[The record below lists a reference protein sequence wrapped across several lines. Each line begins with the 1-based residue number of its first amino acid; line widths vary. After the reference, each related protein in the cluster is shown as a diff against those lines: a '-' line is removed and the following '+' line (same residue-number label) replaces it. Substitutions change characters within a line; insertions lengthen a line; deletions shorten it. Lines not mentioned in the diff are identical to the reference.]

1 MIFKQDSVASL
12 FGINNSVS
20 IEPFKE
26 AANVIDS
33 YNEHIKNNTLTAENW
48 NTILNQCDDTLAE
61 HLEHI
66 KGFETTM
73 TGYTTSLQGG
83 IVGYNKVNAA
93 IQQYNSLIGSSKNEQ
108 QDLIN
113 TITVTNSK
121 LGVYLSGLNGA
132 NASLAG
138 YGLSLL
144 TSTAKTIGLTIAT
157 TALNAALTM
166 GISVIVTGAITAFTS
181 WINAS
186 KEITKNAQ
194 AAKDKI
200 ASITSDLKANTETVE
215 NSKQRYAELAQEV
228 ENLGKVNQSQGNL
241 SNDEYKE
248 FLDISNQLAGVF
260 PSLTKGYDD
269 NGNAILDLSGN
280 VDTIVGSLDDLLQ
293 KEKELANKQIIDQI
307 PNVYK
312 DYDKNVKNATQN
324 VKIAQ
329 DQFDRINEAYSN
341 LDHGQSI
348 QMGFD
353 YSGSNKDSGISI
365 GQYEAWLDSLGLVYK
380 ETIVE
385 GGRIVSAVGDIDQA
399 FTEKLESARSE
410 LQYAKQQLDAEKSS
424 IGSYLNTWL
433 QSDFSYNQ
441 IDDSGLQTAVKDI
454 ITNFD
459 FTNLPDDVDS
469 KNWDDVS
476 EYLKRNII
484 FAISNLQNNPEIAN
498 ALSQVFTNTELMP
511 DEKDAY
517 LSKITSYFGE
527 NNPVTSSLQPQV
539 DEVSRLKAAYDGL
552 ISEFD
557 DQSRLKRFLESNSIN
572 TQEEINYFKKVTKS
586 AKTTTEAIRAY
597 TKAKDASNKKPF
609 STSEMIS
616 GINGLSEG
624 FEELDKIMT
633 SMKDKDKKFDY
644 SLLDDKKFKDN
655 FGGYTKEYDT
665 FIKTI
670 TKNPKDIKACQDAF
684 DNLANAFVYGSG
696 VMEHLSDDNADVA
709 KQYLELMGIQNADEV
724 VTAALA
730 QRHAEAAYDSQDL
743 TNATYDEIVA
753 LAKEKESTEAGQK
766 AFELYIAQKLLSNA
780 AIDPTGDISALVS
793 IIESLGLA
801 SDAWKNYY
809 AAKREQESL
818 SSAEI
823 ITGVNGEQIKK
834 VTTDDKG
841 NLLTHRDGK
850 YYSADGTE
858 YKGSTKSNLYSQKSE
873 NWLDQKTDVYYE
885 EVAKELEAKA
895 KNVQVSNYTGPKS
908 TNPQKGSK
916 GSKGA
921 KENSTIDWIK
931 RSAELLEREST
942 RLQTA
947 IDDTWQAYTGLSQ
960 ADIERV
966 QELFNM
972 NLAPN
977 SDEVNELLDYADK
990 LGVSIGELQ
999 NLANNNG
1006 LESRQ
1011 SLLEQLIDVDKQR
1024 LDQGIDSLNYYKN
1037 SYEEYVAK
1045 VPEYRDK
1052 IENGGI
1058 DIESFSGD
1066 EKTNIENAMNAY
1078 NSYLDQKKTNLEL
1091 SNTIRDNE
1099 LKYYTIAIDE
1109 IDKKNARLS
1118 NSNDLIQK
1126 QIDLLNT
1133 QGVTVSSSMYDQ
1145 LISNTEGQIGYQQE
1159 KLQKQKDQL
1168 VKAITEEDLKVGS
1181 DKWYELND
1189 EIMSTEGSIK
1199 DLEKA
1204 QAEYEKQLRE
1214 LPITNLEKLGTIYQ
1228 NILDTIQNW
1237 GSEME
1242 ASGKKLNADYYQKL
1256 INSADESI
1264 SNYKEE
1270 IEAIQDVMSDY
1281 DPGTDNW
1288 NEMNDKLQQCNSS
1301 ISSLVQNMHKWNEEL
1316 LKLPID
1322 KISDASDS
1330 LSKIVD
1336 GLNDVKSEHET
1347 VISAVTGAISDEI
1360 DRLNDEKE
1368 AYEDTIN
1375 DQKEALQDRMDLL
1388 DKQNEKLKL
1397 QAQYEQALYDLENA
1411 TTQKTEK
1418 VIRNGEITYESNAD
1432 NLRNAQESVQD
1443 ALAALKKQEL
1453 QDQMDALDDALDD
1466 YNDKLQDTLDS
1477 LQKIS
1482 DKWSEIASKKEQ
1494 QVNETT
1500 ATDILGKGWKDKV
1513 LSGNDADI
1521 FQMFSK
1527 LYSDNVDQ
1535 INKYQEQIDSTEHI
1549 SSLIQEYID
1558 SYKAGTLTYEEA
1570 QAGIHDLVSQMN
1582 QKMSA
1587 MDNLQN
1593 IYNYMGKVY
1602 DTAADGN
1609 SVFAGIQKAFSE
1621 SGNQL
1626 ISSLEQYQ
1634 ANAGLISESM
1644 SSWQQLTNNVESIKD
1659 ILEDVKDNLKDTER
1673 DSDSKKDKD
1682 ENVRGSGNSRATG
1695 KHSSKSVYGSSG
1707 FSAEKHHSGV
1717 FSGAVGSSSA
1727 DKTDKIKVLEA
1738 EKLEPNEVPAL
1749 LERGEMV
1756 FTPEQMEKLVASFSA
1771 TAYVPDNSW
1780 IKNMYPS
1787 ATVNTKPNIVNV
1799 SVGDVKLTDVRDV
1812 DGFAKAMGRD
1822 FVPLARQALA
1832 RF

>member
-1 MIFKQDSVASL
+1 MIFTSDKNGLDGIINKFGIFNKSFNNIKRDLSSGHGLLNSIFVSSFTSNDINSIKEYITQIKAGVPTDEAWSSTMKGCTVTAKQHVLACKNDAKALEELSATASAMVPSVKAADIALKGLALAGNILVSLVISKVISTVYEMAQASDTVGKAAKEAADEFSSASSDIESYKKQVEDL
-12 FGINNSVS
+12 YSTINNSSSS
-20 IEPFKE
+20 IEDVTNARKQLLSIQDEMISKFGSEKEVIDLVTQAVGVQTEAIGGQTKAFEELSRKKWLETLNDFNKSQNFGTDLANGFQGYSTNLDRAKDEYFNYNKGVLDFGFVGENLPEFKQALKSLDVDMDDTFIRVNGNATE
-26 AANVIDS
+26 VYNTLLEIENLAKKYNVDEDFQKSVGIAANQAKEISDK
-33 YNEHIKNNTLTAENW
+33 YKDFLDQYTLNEEILPDETYKKDYKSLTEKYTAY
-48 NTILNQCDDTLAE
+48 QKA
-61 HLEHI
+61 
-66 KGFETTM
+66 FED
-73 TGYTTSLQGG
+73 GDEEAQ
-83 IVGYNKVNAA
+83 NEA
-93 IQQYNSLIGSSKNEQ
+93 IQQYAETLSSAAAKALENGDEEVADYFKSMYPTIQNEVSSW
-108 QDLIN
+108 LFEIN
-113 TITVTNSK
+113 FKPNVNGLKDTVEQNLKVFTDKGYTTEQLADFDPSK
-121 LGVYLSGLNGA
+121 STDEELN
-132 NASLAG
+132 NAYNNLQEALKD
-138 YGLSLL
+138 YGLSVTDLISTFEKLGLIVSQSKKQLL
-144 TSTAKTIGLTIAT
+144 DKYSGNKDDIEKMDSGDLEIAYKVDNKTIKTWDQLIQKIREYKQQAE
-157 TALNAALTM
+157 A
-166 GISVIVTGAITAFTS
+166 
-181 WINAS
+181 AS
-186 KEITKNAQ
+186 K
-194 AAKDKI
+194 
-200 ASITSDLKANTETVE
+200 
-215 NSKQRYAELAQEV
+215 
-228 ENLGKVNQSQGNL
+228 
-241 SNDEYKE
+241 
-248 FLDISNQLAGVF
+248 
-260 PSLTKGYDD
+260 
-269 NGNAILDLSGN
+269 
-280 VDTIVGSLDDLLQ
+280 
-293 KEKELANKQIIDQI
+293 
-307 PNVYK
+307 
-312 DYDKNVKNATQN
+312 VKP
-324 VKIAQ
+324 
-329 DQFDRINEAYSN
+329 
-341 LDHGQSI
+341 
-348 QMGFD
+348 
-353 YSGSNKDSGISI
+353 
-365 GQYEAWLDSLGLVYK
+365 
-380 ETIVE
+380 
-385 GGRIVSAVGDIDQA
+385 
-399 FTEKLESARSE
+399 FTE
-410 LQYAKQQLDAEKSS
+410 Q
-424 IGSYLNTWL
+424 
-433 QSDFSYNQ
+433 
-441 IDDSGLQTAVKDI
+441 
-454 ITNFD
+454 
-459 FTNLPDDVDS
+459 
-469 KNWDDVS
+469 
-476 EYLKRNII
+476 
-484 FAISNLQNNPEIAN
+484 
-498 ALSQVFTNTELMP
+498 
-511 DEKDAY
+511 
-517 LSKITSYFGE
+517 
-527 NNPVTSSLQPQV
+527 
-539 DEVSRLKAAYDGL
+539 
-552 ISEFD
+552 
-557 DQSRLKRFLESNSIN
+557 
-572 TQEEINYFKKVTKS
+572 
-586 AKTTTEAIRAY
+586 
-597 TKAKDASNKKPF
+597 
-609 STSEMIS
+609 EMIS
-616 GINGLSEG
+616 KINGLSEG
-624 FEELDKIMT
+624 FEELDKIMN
-633 SMKDKDKKFDY
+633 SMNDKDKPFDY
-644 SLLDDKKFKDN
+644 ALLDNKKFKEIFQDCGN
-655 FGGYTKEYDT
+655 EYTSFVKKVSDS
-665 FIKTI
+665 
-670 TKNPKDIKACQDAF
+670 PKDVKGCQDAF
-684 DNLANAFVYGSG
+684 NDLVTKWINSTDIIKGLSDDTADLTTAMLSNMGVSNAEELVTEALAAKHAQLAAQKYIDANASNDLKDATLDEYVQFLNEASGSEVSKAALTQLELAKLAVNNVKIDTASDIEQVIALANAAGASAAN
-696 VMEHLSDDNADVA
+696 L
-709 KQYLELMGIQNADEV
+709 LEL
-724 VTAALA
+724 
-730 QRHAEAAYDSQDL
+730 QRAESILGQ
-743 TNATYDEIVA
+743 V
-753 LAKEKESTEAGQK
+753 EAGTLDMDVPGNNMLLDYANNTKNKLNNNTFKFEYEELDPEKFKK
-766 AFELYIAQKLLSNA
+766 AVY
-780 AIDPTGDISALVS
+780 DG
-793 IIESLGLA
+793 
-801 SDAWKNYY
+801 
-809 AAKREQESL
+809 
-818 SSAEI
+818 
-823 ITGVNGEQIKK
+823 GVKTN
-834 VTTDDKG
+834 TP
-841 NLLTHRDGK
+841 
-850 YYSADGTE
+850 S
-858 YKGSTKSNLYSQKSE
+858 KGSS
-873 NWLDQKTDVYYE
+873 
-885 EVAKELEAKA
+885 
-895 KNVQVSNYTGPKS
+895 
-908 TNPQKGSK
+908 

-947 IDDTWQAYTGLSQ
+947 IDDTWKAYTGLSQ

-966 QELFNM
+966 QELFSM
-972 NLAPN
+972 NLTPN

-999 NLANNNG
+999 DLANNNG
-1006 LESRQ
+1006 LESSQ

-1066 EKTNIENAMNAY
+1066 EKTKIENAMNAY
-1078 NSYLDQKKTNLEL
+1078 DSYLNQKKTNLEL

-1168 VKAITEEDLKVGS
+1168 IKAITEEGLKVGS

-1237 GSEME
+1237 GAEME
-1242 ASGKKLNADYYQKL
+1242 ASGKTLNADYYQKL
-1256 INSADESI
+1256 INNANTSI

-1316 LKLPID
+1316 LNLPIQ

-1411 TTQKTEK
+1411 TTQKTKK
-1418 VIRNGEITYESNAD
+1418 VIRNGELTYEANAD
-1432 NLRNAQESVQD
+1432 NLRNAQETVQD
-1443 ALAALKKQEL
+1443 SLAALKKQEL

-1494 QVNETT
+1494 ADNEKT
-1500 ATDILGKGWKDKV
+1500 ATDILGKNWKDKV
-1513 LSGNDADI
+1513 LSGNDNDI

-1527 LYSDNVDQ
+1527 LYTDNVDQ

-1673 DSDSKKDKD
+1673 DRDDDKD
-1682 ENVRGSGNSRATG
+1682 SGSKSHVTG

-1738 EKLEPNEVPAL
+1738 EKLEPNEIPAV

-1787 ATVNTKPNIVNV
+1787 ATVNTKPNVVNV

>member
-1 MIFKQDSVASL
+1 MSA
-12 FGINNSVS
+12 
-20 IEPFKE
+20 
-26 AANVIDS
+26 
-33 YNEHIKNNTLTAENW
+33 
-48 NTILNQCDDTLAE
+48 
-61 HLEHI
+61 
-66 KGFETTM
+66 
-73 TGYTTSLQGG
+73 YTVSLQGN
-83 IVGYNKVNAA
+83 IAGYKKVTEAMK
-93 IQQYNSLIGSSKNEQ
+93 QYNAIAGNAKDQKEFAKAVSTTNVNLGS
-108 QDLIN
+108 
-113 TITVTNSK
+113 
-121 LGVYLSGLNGA
+121 YLTGLNGVK
-132 NASLAG
+132 ASLGG
-138 YGLSLL
+138 YGASLVL
-144 TSTAKTIGLTIAT
+144 STAKTIGLTLAT
-157 TALNAALTM
+157 TALNAAITM
-166 GISVIVTGAITAFTS
+166 GASVIISGVVTAIYS

-1270 IEAIQDVMSDY
+1270 IKAIQDVMEDY

-1316 LKLPID
+1316 LNLPIQ

-1418 VIRNGEITYESNAD
+1418 V
-1432 NLRNAQESVQD
+1432 
-1443 ALAALKKQEL
+1443 
-1453 QDQMDALDDALDD
+1453 
-1466 YNDKLQDTLDS
+1466 KLLPS
-1477 LQKIS
+1477 
-1482 DKWSEIASKKEQ
+1482 
-1494 QVNETT
+1494 
-1500 ATDILGKGWKDKV
+1500 
-1513 LSGNDADI
+1513 
-1521 FQMFSK
+1521 
-1527 LYSDNVDQ
+1527 
-1535 INKYQEQIDSTEHI
+1535 
-1549 SSLIQEYID
+1549 
-1558 SYKAGTLTYEEA
+1558 
-1570 QAGIHDLVSQMN
+1570 
-1582 QKMSA
+1582 
-1587 MDNLQN
+1587 
-1593 IYNYMGKVY
+1593 
-1602 DTAADGN
+1602 
-1609 SVFAGIQKAFSE
+1609 
-1621 SGNQL
+1621 
-1626 ISSLEQYQ
+1626 
-1634 ANAGLISESM
+1634 
-1644 SSWQQLTNNVESIKD
+1644 
-1659 ILEDVKDNLKDTER
+1659 
-1673 DSDSKKDKD
+1673 
-1682 ENVRGSGNSRATG
+1682 
-1695 KHSSKSVYGSSG
+1695 
-1707 FSAEKHHSGV
+1707 
-1717 FSGAVGSSSA
+1717 
-1727 DKTDKIKVLEA
+1727 
-1738 EKLEPNEVPAL
+1738 
-1749 LERGEMV
+1749 
-1756 FTPEQMEKLVASFSA
+1756 FTVM
-1771 TAYVPDNSW
+1771 
-1780 IKNMYPS
+1780 
-1787 ATVNTKPNIVNV
+1787 
-1799 SVGDVKLTDVRDV
+1799 
-1812 DGFAKAMGRD
+1812 
-1822 FVPLARQALA
+1822 
-1832 RF
+1832 

>member
-385 GGRIVSAVGDIDQA
+385 GGRIVNAVGDIDQA

-1270 IEAIQDVMSDY
+1270 IKAIQDVMEDY

-1316 LKLPID
+1316 LNLPIQ

-1418 VIRNGEITYESNAD
+1418 VIRNGELTYESNAD

-1443 ALAALKKQEL
+1443 SLAALKKQEL

-1494 QVNETT
+1494 ADNEKT
-1500 ATDILGKGWKDKV
+1500 ATDIFGKNWKDKV
-1513 LSGNDADI
+1513 LSGNDNDI

-1682 ENVRGSGNSRATG
+1682 DNVRGSGNSRATG

-1727 DKTDKIKVLEA
+1727 DKTDKIRVLEA

-1787 ATVNTKPNIVNV
+1787 ATVNTKPNVVNV

>member
-801 SDAWKNYY
+801 SDAWKKYY

-908 TNPQKGSK
+908 TNPQKGSS

-999 NLANNNG
+999 DLANNNG

-1078 NSYLDQKKTNLEL
+1078 DSYLDQKKTNLEL

-1270 IEAIQDVMSDY
+1270 IKAIQDVMEDY

-1316 LKLPID
+1316 LNLPIQ

-1418 VIRNGEITYESNAD
+1418 V
-1432 NLRNAQESVQD
+1432 
-1443 ALAALKKQEL
+1443 
-1453 QDQMDALDDALDD
+1453 
-1466 YNDKLQDTLDS
+1466 KLLPS
-1477 LQKIS
+1477 
-1482 DKWSEIASKKEQ
+1482 
-1494 QVNETT
+1494 
-1500 ATDILGKGWKDKV
+1500 
-1513 LSGNDADI
+1513 
-1521 FQMFSK
+1521 
-1527 LYSDNVDQ
+1527 
-1535 INKYQEQIDSTEHI
+1535 
-1549 SSLIQEYID
+1549 
-1558 SYKAGTLTYEEA
+1558 
-1570 QAGIHDLVSQMN
+1570 
-1582 QKMSA
+1582 
-1587 MDNLQN
+1587 
-1593 IYNYMGKVY
+1593 
-1602 DTAADGN
+1602 
-1609 SVFAGIQKAFSE
+1609 
-1621 SGNQL
+1621 
-1626 ISSLEQYQ
+1626 
-1634 ANAGLISESM
+1634 
-1644 SSWQQLTNNVESIKD
+1644 
-1659 ILEDVKDNLKDTER
+1659 
-1673 DSDSKKDKD
+1673 
-1682 ENVRGSGNSRATG
+1682 
-1695 KHSSKSVYGSSG
+1695 
-1707 FSAEKHHSGV
+1707 
-1717 FSGAVGSSSA
+1717 
-1727 DKTDKIKVLEA
+1727 
-1738 EKLEPNEVPAL
+1738 
-1749 LERGEMV
+1749 
-1756 FTPEQMEKLVASFSA
+1756 FTVM
-1771 TAYVPDNSW
+1771 
-1780 IKNMYPS
+1780 
-1787 ATVNTKPNIVNV
+1787 
-1799 SVGDVKLTDVRDV
+1799 
-1812 DGFAKAMGRD
+1812 
-1822 FVPLARQALA
+1822 
-1832 RF
+1832 

>member
-166 GISVIVTGAITAFTS
+166 GISVIVTGAIAAFTS

-248 FLDISNQLAGVF
+248 FLDISNQLADVF

-280 VDTIVGSLDDLLQ
+280 VDTIVDSLDDLLQ

-385 GGRIVSAVGDIDQA
+385 GGRIVSAVGNIDQA

-780 AIDPTGDISALVS
+780 AIDSTGDISALVS

-801 SDAWKNYY
+801 SNAWKNYY

-818 SSAEI
+818 SSAET

-873 NWLDQKTDVYYE
+873 NWLDQKTDIYYE

-908 TNPQKGSK
+908 TNPQKGSSGSS

-947 IDDTWQAYTGLSQ
+947 IDDTWKAYTGLYQ

-966 QELFNM
+966 QELFSM
-972 NLAPN
+972 NLTPN

-999 NLANNNG
+999 DLANNNG

-1066 EKTNIENAMNAY
+1066 EKTKIENAMNAY
-1078 NSYLDQKKTNLEL
+1078 DSYLNQKKTNLEL

-1168 VKAITEEDLKVGS
+1168 IKAITEEGLKVGS

-1237 GSEME
+1237 GAEME
-1242 ASGKKLNADYYQKL
+1242 ASGKTLNADYYQKL
-1256 INSADESI
+1256 INNANTSI

-1316 LKLPID
+1316 LNLPIQ

-1418 VIRNGEITYESNAD
+1418 VIRNGELTYEANAD
-1432 NLRNAQESVQD
+1432 NLRNAQETVQD
-1443 ALAALKKQEL
+1443 SLAALKKQEL

-1494 QVNETT
+1494 ADNEKT
-1500 ATDILGKGWKDKV
+1500 ATDILGKNWKDKV
-1513 LSGNDADI
+1513 LSGNDNDI

-1527 LYSDNVDQ
+1527 LYTDNVDQ

-1673 DSDSKKDKD
+1673 DRDDDKD
-1682 ENVRGSGNSRATG
+1682 SGSKSHVTG

-1738 EKLEPNEVPAL
+1738 EKLEPNEIPAV

-1787 ATVNTKPNIVNV
+1787 ATVNTKPNVVNV

>member
-1 MIFKQDSVASL
+1 MGVSDFTNPIKEFFSPQQRFGEEDIAAIKRYNEEFNSLKEKILKNKKFDGQIKDATIAQKAFNNTMEDASDAAKKFVEGFGAAPAELDKLTKSSKAAELAMKGLALAGNIFVSLVISKVISTVYEMSQASDTVGKAAKEAADEFSSASSDIESYKKQIEDL
-12 FGINNSVS
+12 YDTINNSSSS
-20 IEPFKE
+20 IEDVTNARKQLLSIQDEMISKFGSEKEVIDLVTDAVNNQTGAFEELSRKKWLETLNEFNKSQNFGTDLANGFQGYSTNLDRAKDEYFNYNKGVLDFGFVGENLSEFKQALKSLDVDMDDTFIRVNGNATE
-26 AANVIDS
+26 VYNTLLEIEDLAKKYNVDEDFQKSVGIAANQAKEISDK
-33 YNEHIKNNTLTAENW
+33 YKDFLDQYTLNEEILPDETYKKDYKSLTEKYTAY
-48 NTILNQCDDTLAE
+48 QKA
-61 HLEHI
+61 
-66 KGFETTM
+66 FED
-73 TGYTTSLQGG
+73 GDEEAQ
-83 IVGYNKVNAA
+83 NEA
-93 IQQYNSLIGSSKNEQ
+93 IQQYAETLSSAAAKALENGDEEVADYFKSMYPTIQNEVSSW
-108 QDLIN
+108 LFEIN
-113 TITVTNSK
+113 FKPNVNGLKDTVEQNLKVFTDKGYTTEQLADFDPSK
-121 LGVYLSGLNGA
+121 STDEELN
-132 NASLAG
+132 NAYNNLQEALKD
-138 YGLSLL
+138 YGLSVTDLISTFEKLGLIVSQSKKQLL
-144 TSTAKTIGLTIAT
+144 DKYSGNKDDIEKMDSGDLEIAYKVDNKTIKTWDQLIQKIREYKQQAE
-157 TALNAALTM
+157 A
-166 GISVIVTGAITAFTS
+166 
-181 WINAS
+181 AS
-186 KEITKNAQ
+186 K
-194 AAKDKI
+194 
-200 ASITSDLKANTETVE
+200 
-215 NSKQRYAELAQEV
+215 
-228 ENLGKVNQSQGNL
+228 
-241 SNDEYKE
+241 
-248 FLDISNQLAGVF
+248 
-260 PSLTKGYDD
+260 
-269 NGNAILDLSGN
+269 
-280 VDTIVGSLDDLLQ
+280 
-293 KEKELANKQIIDQI
+293 
-307 PNVYK
+307 
-312 DYDKNVKNATQN
+312 VKP
-324 VKIAQ
+324 
-329 DQFDRINEAYSN
+329 
-341 LDHGQSI
+341 
-348 QMGFD
+348 
-353 YSGSNKDSGISI
+353 
-365 GQYEAWLDSLGLVYK
+365 
-380 ETIVE
+380 
-385 GGRIVSAVGDIDQA
+385 
-399 FTEKLESARSE
+399 FTE
-410 LQYAKQQLDAEKSS
+410 Q
-424 IGSYLNTWL
+424 
-433 QSDFSYNQ
+433 
-441 IDDSGLQTAVKDI
+441 
-454 ITNFD
+454 
-459 FTNLPDDVDS
+459 
-469 KNWDDVS
+469 
-476 EYLKRNII
+476 
-484 FAISNLQNNPEIAN
+484 
-498 ALSQVFTNTELMP
+498 
-511 DEKDAY
+511 
-517 LSKITSYFGE
+517 
-527 NNPVTSSLQPQV
+527 
-539 DEVSRLKAAYDGL
+539 
-552 ISEFD
+552 
-557 DQSRLKRFLESNSIN
+557 
-572 TQEEINYFKKVTKS
+572 
-586 AKTTTEAIRAY
+586 
-597 TKAKDASNKKPF
+597 
-609 STSEMIS
+609 EMIS
-616 GINGLSEG
+616 KINGLSEG
-624 FEELDKIMT
+624 FEELDKIMN
-633 SMKDKDKKFDY
+633 SMNDKDKPFDY
-644 SLLDDKKFKDN
+644 ALLDNKKFKEIFQDCGN
-655 FGGYTKEYDT
+655 EYTSFVKKVSDS
-665 FIKTI
+665 
-670 TKNPKDIKACQDAF
+670 PKDVKGCQDAF
-684 DNLANAFVYGSG
+684 NDLVTKWINSTDIIKG
-696 VMEHLSDDNADVA
+696 LSDDTADLTTAMLSNMGVSNAEELVTEALAA
-709 KQYLELMGIQNADEV
+709 KHAQLAAQKYIDANASNDLKDATLDEYV
-724 VTAALA
+724 QFLNEASGSEVSKAALA
-730 QRHAEAAYDSQDL
+730 QLELAKLAVNNVKIDTASDIEQV
-743 TNATYDEIVA
+743 IA
-753 LAKEKESTEAGQK
+753 LANAAGASAANLLELQRAESILGQVEAGTLDMDVPGNNMLLDYANNTKNKLNNNTFKFEYEELDPEKFKK
-766 AFELYIAQKLLSNA
+766 AVY
-780 AIDPTGDISALVS
+780 DG
-793 IIESLGLA
+793 
-801 SDAWKNYY
+801 
-809 AAKREQESL
+809 
-818 SSAEI
+818 
-823 ITGVNGEQIKK
+823 GVKTN
-834 VTTDDKG
+834 TP
-841 NLLTHRDGK
+841 
-850 YYSADGTE
+850 S
-858 YKGSTKSNLYSQKSE
+858 KGSS
-873 NWLDQKTDVYYE
+873 
-885 EVAKELEAKA
+885 
-895 KNVQVSNYTGPKS
+895 
-908 TNPQKGSK
+908 

-947 IDDTWQAYTGLSQ
+947 IDDTWKAYTGLSQ

-966 QELFNM
+966 QELFSM
-972 NLAPN
+972 NLTPN

-999 NLANNNG
+999 DLANNNG

-1037 SYEEYVAK
+1037 CYEEYVAK

-1052 IENGGI
+1052 IKNGGI

-1066 EKTNIENAMNAY
+1066 EKTKIENAMNAY
-1078 NSYLDQKKTNLEL
+1078 DSYLNQKKTNLEL

-1168 VKAITEEDLKVGS
+1168 IKAITEEDLKVGS

-1189 EIMSTEGSIK
+1189 EIMSTEGNIK

-1214 LPITNLEKLGTIYQ
+1214 LPVTNLEKIGTIYQ
-1228 NILDTIQNW
+1228 SILDTIQNW
-1237 GSEME
+1237 GAEME
-1242 ASGKKLNADYYQKL
+1242 ASGKTLNADYYQKL
-1256 INSADESI
+1256 INNANTSI

-1316 LKLPID
+1316 LNLPIQ

-1347 VISAVTGAISDEI
+1347 VISTVTGAISDEI

-1418 VIRNGEITYESNAD
+1418 VIRNGELTYEANAD
-1432 NLRNAQESVQD
+1432 NLRNAQETVQD
-1443 ALAALKKQEL
+1443 SLAALKKQEL

-1494 QVNETT
+1494 ADNEKT
-1500 ATDILGKGWKDKV
+1500 ATDILGKNWKDKV
-1513 LSGNDADI
+1513 LSGNDNDI

-1527 LYSDNVDQ
+1527 LYTDNVDQ

-1673 DSDSKKDKD
+1673 DRDDDKD
-1682 ENVRGSGNSRATG
+1682 SGSKSHVTG

-1738 EKLEPNEVPAL
+1738 EKLEPNEIPAV

-1787 ATVNTKPNIVNV
+1787 ATVNTKPNVVNV

>member
-1 MIFKQDSVASL
+1 MIFTSDKNGLDGIINKFGIFNKSFNNIKRDLSSGHGLLNSIFVSSFTSNDINSIKEYITQIKAGVPTGEAWSSTMKGCTVTAKQHVLACKNDAKALEELSATASAMVPSVKAADIALKGLALAGNILVSLVISKVISTVYEMAQASDTVGKAAKEAADEFSSASSDIESYKKQVEDL
-12 FGINNSVS
+12 YSTINNSSSS
-20 IEPFKE
+20 IEDVTNARKQLLSIQDEMISKFGSEKEVIDLVTQAVGVQTEAIGGQTKAFEELSRKKWLETLNDFNKSQNFGTDLANGFQGYSTNLDRAKDEYFNYNKGVLDFGFVGENLPEFKQALKSLDVDMDDTFIRVNGNATE
-26 AANVIDS
+26 VYNTLLEIENLAKKYNVDEDFQKSVGIAANQAKEISDK
-33 YNEHIKNNTLTAENW
+33 YKDFLDQYTLNEEILPDETYKKDYKSLTEKYTAYQKAFEDGDEEAQNEEIQQYAETLSSAAAKALENGDEEVADYFKSMYP
-48 NTILNQCDDTLAE
+48 TIQNEVSSWLFEINFKPNVNGLKDTVEQNL
-61 HLEHI
+61 
-66 KGFETTM
+66 KVFTDK
-73 TGYTTSLQGG
+73 GYTTEQLADFDPSKSTDEELNNAYNNLQEAL
-83 IVGYNKVNAA
+83 K
-93 IQQYNSLIGSSKNEQ
+93 
-108 QDLIN
+108 D
-113 TITVTNSK
+113 
-121 LGVYLSGLNGA
+121 
-132 NASLAG
+132 
-138 YGLSLL
+138 YGLSVTDLISTFEKLGLIVSQSKKQLL
-144 TSTAKTIGLTIAT
+144 DKYSGNKDDIEKMDSGDLEIAYKVDNKTIKTWDQLIQKIREYKQQAE
-157 TALNAALTM
+157 A
-166 GISVIVTGAITAFTS
+166 
-181 WINAS
+181 AS
-186 KEITKNAQ
+186 K
-194 AAKDKI
+194 
-200 ASITSDLKANTETVE
+200 
-215 NSKQRYAELAQEV
+215 
-228 ENLGKVNQSQGNL
+228 
-241 SNDEYKE
+241 
-248 FLDISNQLAGVF
+248 
-260 PSLTKGYDD
+260 
-269 NGNAILDLSGN
+269 
-280 VDTIVGSLDDLLQ
+280 
-293 KEKELANKQIIDQI
+293 
-307 PNVYK
+307 
-312 DYDKNVKNATQN
+312 VKP
-324 VKIAQ
+324 
-329 DQFDRINEAYSN
+329 
-341 LDHGQSI
+341 
-348 QMGFD
+348 
-353 YSGSNKDSGISI
+353 
-365 GQYEAWLDSLGLVYK
+365 
-380 ETIVE
+380 
-385 GGRIVSAVGDIDQA
+385 
-399 FTEKLESARSE
+399 FTE
-410 LQYAKQQLDAEKSS
+410 Q
-424 IGSYLNTWL
+424 
-433 QSDFSYNQ
+433 
-441 IDDSGLQTAVKDI
+441 
-454 ITNFD
+454 
-459 FTNLPDDVDS
+459 
-469 KNWDDVS
+469 
-476 EYLKRNII
+476 
-484 FAISNLQNNPEIAN
+484 
-498 ALSQVFTNTELMP
+498 
-511 DEKDAY
+511 
-517 LSKITSYFGE
+517 
-527 NNPVTSSLQPQV
+527 
-539 DEVSRLKAAYDGL
+539 
-552 ISEFD
+552 
-557 DQSRLKRFLESNSIN
+557 
-572 TQEEINYFKKVTKS
+572 
-586 AKTTTEAIRAY
+586 
-597 TKAKDASNKKPF
+597 
-609 STSEMIS
+609 EMIS
-616 GINGLSEG
+616 KINGLSEG
-624 FEELDKIMT
+624 FEELDKIMN
-633 SMKDKDKKFDY
+633 SMNDKDKPFDY
-644 SLLDDKKFKDN
+644 ALLDNKKFKEIFQDCGN
-655 FGGYTKEYDT
+655 EYTSFVKKVSDS
-665 FIKTI
+665 
-670 TKNPKDIKACQDAF
+670 PKDVKGCQDAF
-684 DNLANAFVYGSG
+684 NDLVTKWINSTDIIKG
-696 VMEHLSDDNADVA
+696 LSDDTADLTTAMLSNMGVSNAEELVTEALAA
-709 KQYLELMGIQNADEV
+709 KHAQLAAQKYIDANASNDLKDATLDEYV
-724 VTAALA
+724 QFLNEASGSEVSKAALA
-730 QRHAEAAYDSQDL
+730 QLELAKLAVNNVKIDTASDIEQV
-743 TNATYDEIVA
+743 IA
-753 LAKEKESTEAGQK
+753 LANAAGASAANLLELQRAESILGQVEAGTLDMDVPGNNMLLDYANNTKNKLNNNTFKFEYEELDPEKFKK
-766 AFELYIAQKLLSNA
+766 AVY
-780 AIDPTGDISALVS
+780 DG
-793 IIESLGLA
+793 
-801 SDAWKNYY
+801 
-809 AAKREQESL
+809 
-818 SSAEI
+818 
-823 ITGVNGEQIKK
+823 GVKTN
-834 VTTDDKG
+834 TP
-841 NLLTHRDGK
+841 
-850 YYSADGTE
+850 S
-858 YKGSTKSNLYSQKSE
+858 KGSS
-873 NWLDQKTDVYYE
+873 
-885 EVAKELEAKA
+885 
-895 KNVQVSNYTGPKS
+895 
-908 TNPQKGSK
+908 

-947 IDDTWQAYTGLSQ
+947 IDDTWKAYTGLSQ

-966 QELFNM
+966 QELFSM
-972 NLAPN
+972 NLTPN

-999 NLANNNG
+999 DLANNNG
-1006 LESRQ
+1006 LESSQ

-1066 EKTNIENAMNAY
+1066 EKTKIENAMNAY
-1078 NSYLDQKKTNLEL
+1078 DSYLNQKKTNLEL

-1168 VKAITEEDLKVGS
+1168 IKAITEEGLKVGS

-1237 GSEME
+1237 GAEME
-1242 ASGKKLNADYYQKL
+1242 ASGKTLNADYYQKL
-1256 INSADESI
+1256 INNANTSI

-1316 LKLPID
+1316 LNLPIQ

-1418 VIRNGEITYESNAD
+1418 VIRNGELTYEANAD
-1432 NLRNAQESVQD
+1432 NLRNAQETVQD
-1443 ALAALKKQEL
+1443 SLAALKKQEL

-1494 QVNETT
+1494 ADNEKT
-1500 ATDILGKGWKDKV
+1500 ATDILGKNWKDKV
-1513 LSGNDADI
+1513 LSGNDNDI

-1527 LYSDNVDQ
+1527 LYTDNVDQ

-1673 DSDSKKDKD
+1673 DRDDDKD
-1682 ENVRGSGNSRATG
+1682 SGSKSHVTG

-1738 EKLEPNEVPAL
+1738 EKLEPNEIPAV

-1787 ATVNTKPNIVNV
+1787 ATVNTKPNVVNV